1 MLCWTQER
9 RRGILL
15 WELLCGWGIT
25 HGGAAQDGQTD
36 PGDRAHGRPREGKV
50 LAGCEFCREG

>member
-15 WELLCGWGIT
+15 WELCGWGIT
-25 HGGAAQDGQTD
+25 PSGAAQDGQTD
-36 PGDRAHGRPREGKV
+36 PGDRDHGRPREGKV
-50 LAGCEFCREG
+50 LAGCEFCRED